1 MPINYPY
8 HSQSTKWMPW
18 ASGRPWNGIADVIK
32 INTVWLVDTYR
43 ILFTNGTYTDFDITN
58 WLIWSNGTNWTNW
71 TNGTNWVDWNWIV
84 SVTPFSTVG
93 LVKTY
98 RILFDDATT
107 FDYTVSDGAAWAG
120 SWDMLKSDNLS
131 GLANYTTARTN
142 LGLGSLATQSGTF
155 SGTSSGSN
163 TGDNAT
169 NTTYTTLATT
179 LSIANTW
186 SAVQTFLAGMMGLR
200 NVANTFTSF
209 FTNVATASRTWTLP
223 DANTIVPI
231 ISQILTFSWPTA
243 ARTITLPDANFTV
256 ARTDAAN
263 TFTGV
268 QTMTSPVFT
277 TPVLWTPTSWVAT
290 NLTGTATGLTSGI
303 TNALKSATTTVDVSA
318 ATAPSSWQVLTA
330 TSSTTATWQTPAA
343 GGSFKGCRVKQST
356 TQSVWT
362 TLVAIAFDAETFDTD
377 TMHDN
382 VTNNTRITFTT
393 AWYYQIS
400 GVFNSDANVVSR
412 AGLRLNWT
420 TYIYEASVGNAG
432 ASLANGDTI
441 ASIYQFSAADY
452 IELMW
457 YFSSTQ
463 NTKTGENGTH
473 LSVARLW

>member
-8 HSQSTKWMPW
+8 HSQSLKWMPW

-32 INTVWLVDTYR
+32 INTVGLVDTYR

-58 WLIWSNGTNWTNW
+58 WLVWTNWTNW
-71 TNGTNWVDWNWIV
+71 TNGVDWNGIV
-84 SVTPFSTVG
+84 SVTLFSTVG

-107 FDYTVSDGAAWAG
+107 FDYTVTDGINWVG
-120 SWDMLKSDNLS
+120 SWDMIKSENLS

-155 SGTSSGSN
+155 SDKEDVINKSISVTTDLASNTKYPSVKSVYDWATGLFATISNLALKANIASPTFTGTVWGITAAMVGAPSGSGTSSGSN

-179 LSIANTW
+179 LSTANSW

-223 DANTIVPI
+223 DSNTIVPI
-231 ISQILTFSWPTA
+231 ISQLLTFSWPTA

-268 QTMTSPVFT
+268 QTT
-277 TPVLWTPTSWVAT
+277 TQVLNT
-290 NLTGTATGLTSGI
+290 NNAITATANAATIPVTSKLNTV
-303 TNALKSATTTVDVSA
+303 TNNSA
-318 ATAPSSWQVLTA
+318 ATLTITLTTSGAIDWQLVIVRVLDFSAVAQTVVWVNTENGEGTAFTTSNGSTTLPRTAWFQYNSA
-330 TSSTTATWQTPAA
+330 TSKWR
-343 GGSFKGCRVKQST
+343 C
-356 TQSVWT
+356 
-362 TLVAIAFDAETFDTD
+362 L
-377 TMHDN
+377 
-382 VTNNTRITFTT
+382 TN
-393 AWYYQIS
+393 
-400 GVFNSDANVVSR
+400 
-412 AGLRLNWT
+412 
-420 TYIYEASVGNAG
+420 
-432 ASLANGDTI
+432 
-441 ASIYQFSAADY
+441 
-452 IELMW
+452 
-457 YFSSTQ
+457 
-463 NTKTGENGTH
+463 
-473 LSVARLW
+473 